1 MTMTR
6 RSALAMALTAICCV
20 AACSNG
26 GRATG
31 PGSSLPAASG
41 SPMEALI
48 AAARAEGSLTTI
60 ALLHGWC
67 GYDELLA
74 NFKTKYEI
82 AISELNP
89 EGGSEDEINAIK
101 QSKAGGPSTPDV
113 IDVGV
118 KYGPPSVSD
127 GILQPYKVAAWD
139 TIPDAAKDAGGYWY
153 GGYYGV
159 MSFEVNTAVLKEVPS
174 DWSDLLKPA
183 YKKSVALAG
192 DPTVSG
198 KALSQAAFAVWAAS
212 LANGGSLDNAQ
223 PGLAFFKQLNT
234 AGNLVPV
241 IGTTSTVASGQTPIR
256 ITWSYS
262 ALADR
267 DYLRGAPPITV
278 VVPNSGRLGGTDAQ
292 AISAFA
298 PHPNAAK
305 LWEEYLYSDQGQ
317 LTWLKNYCT
326 PIRFGDLKSRGI
338 IPPQISANV
347 PDTSGTML
355 PTVDQVNKAS
365 DVITRNW
372 ATTVGLKVK

>member
-1 MTMTR
+1 MVRTR
-6 RSALAMALTAICCV
+6 RFAPVFALV
-20 AACSNG
+20 AAAFLAAACG
-26 GRATG
+26 GGATTR
-31 PGSSLPAASG
+31 PGSNEPAGSQ

-48 AAARAEGSLTTI
+48 AGARAEGSLTTI

-67 GYDELLA
+67 GYGDLIS

-89 EGGSEDEINAIK
+89 EGGSKDEIDAIN
-101 QSKAGGPSTPDV
+101 QSKAGGPSAPDV

-118 KYGPPSVSD
+118 KYGPPSVSG
-127 GILQPYKVAAWD
+127 GILQPYKVTSWE
-139 TIPDAAKDAGGYWY
+139 TIPGSAKDAHGNWY

-159 MSFEVNTAVLKEVPS
+159 VSFEVNTALVKEVPS

-183 YKKSVALAG
+183 YKKSIALSG

-198 KALSQAAFAVWAAS
+198 NALSQAAFAVWSAS
-212 LANGGSLDNAQ
+212 LANGGSLDDAQ
-223 PGLAFFKQLNT
+223 PGLAFFKQLNA

-241 IGTTSTVASGQTPIR
+241 VGTTATVASGQTPIR
-256 ITWSYS
+256 ITWTYS

-278 VVPNSGRLGGTDAQ
+278 VVPSRGRLGGTAAQ

-317 LTWLKNYCT
+317 LTWLKNYCS
-326 PIRFGDLKSRGI
+326 PIRYEDLKSRGI
-338 IPPQISANV
+338 IPPEISARV

-355 PTVDQVNKAS
+355 PTVDQIEKAGNLI
-365 DVITRNW
+365 VKGW
-372 ATTVGLKVK
+372 AKTVGVAVK